1 MSTICCHTSN
11 NTLGCIPL
19 SLVTSWRDRARGR
32 RGEQRGGR
40 RGGEGGG
47 EGRGGEHRGR
57 QGEVPD
63 VHNLYC
69 KYIRTHATRTTTRI
83 HTYTPDVVAAQRTHG
98 LHHPQKSES
107 QNKHTHRQTDRHITH
122 THTHIRIF
130 TSAYVRTYC
139 SGSIQTDHKCSML
152 HMHSAHTHTHTHTH
166 HCTQDAPHPLC
177 QGLSSAAPSPSQG
190 H

>member
-32 RGEQRGGR
+32 RGEQRGER

-107 QNKHTHRQTDRHITH
+107 RNKHTHRQTDRHITH
-122 THTHIRIF
+122 THTHIHFGI
-130 TSAYVRTYC
+130 RTYC

-152 HMHSAHTHTHTHTH
+152 RMHSAHTHTHT
-166 HCTQDAPHPLC
+166 PLHAGRTTSIMSRTLFC
-177 QGLSSAAPSPSQG
+177 SSFSKSRPLT
-190 H
+190 